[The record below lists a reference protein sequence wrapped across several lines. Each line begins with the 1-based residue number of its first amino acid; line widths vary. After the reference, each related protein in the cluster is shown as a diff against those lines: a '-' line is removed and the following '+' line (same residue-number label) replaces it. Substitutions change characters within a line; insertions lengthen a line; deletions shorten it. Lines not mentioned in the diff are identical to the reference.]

1 MLKKILRAS
10 SFIFLSFFIVSST
23 IFSGIAPAQ
32 AILMSS
38 DNNEDNS
45 MDIVIKESIDS
56 LDGSKTSAV
65 PDLGDDQAFPFHS
78 LFSLS
83 SYLIFCINP
92 PPSATTT
99 GENRNNYYGSNL
111 RA

>member
-32 AILMSS
+32 ANLMSS

-45 MDIVIKESIDS
+45 MGIVIEESSDS
-56 LDGSKTSAV
+56 LDGSKSSAA
-65 PDLGDDQAFPFHS
+65 PDLGDDQAFPFIPGFGKNS
-78 LFSLS
+78 
-83 SYLIFCINP
+83 
-92 PPSATTT
+92 
-99 GENRNNYYGSNL
+99 GKD
-111 RA
+111 